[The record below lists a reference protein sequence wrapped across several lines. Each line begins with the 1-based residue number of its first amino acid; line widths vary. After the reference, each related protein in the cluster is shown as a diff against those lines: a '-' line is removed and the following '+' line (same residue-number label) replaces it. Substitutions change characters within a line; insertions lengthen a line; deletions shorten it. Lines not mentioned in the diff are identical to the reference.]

1 MLAKNVKATRA
12 FRPPA
17 LSLTSIASMLAP
29 TEGGFVSRKKAF
41 PMQKKFLTIQSKI
54 ALLAGLCLLLVVG
67 LLMSLSLYQTH
78 KSSQQVAEAS
88 SEMLAEAA
96 KEHMQALGKVQAM
109 QVQRT
114 FMQTHEFGQGLS
126 RYLLYLR
133 QLQHQ
138 GTLTRPQ
145 LRQAL
150 STQLHQA
157 LIDKPD
163 LLGLYVIFEPDALDG
178 ADSGFVD
185 KADLGSN
192 ETGRFSQYWV
202 QGKPGE
208 LQAVIGDEGLLA
220 NTEPGP
226 SGAPYNAFYTC
237 ARDTRQ
243 ACVLEP
249 YFDEASGSRKLVTSV
264 AFPLLENGKVIA
276 VVGLDI
282 NLAALQKNSEASALQ
297 LFDGHGQI
305 SIVSPRGV
313 ISANSQDVSLL
324 GQPMDNAEVMDALR
338 QGQPKVFVDPQQIKV
353 LEPLAPI
360 AGAAPW
366 GVLVGVPQ
374 EVLLAPVITL
384 QKDLDARGVQSTALE
399 LLLGGGSALLG
410 LLLIWYTAQRIT
422 RPLQVL
428 TRVMEDISLG
438 EGDLTRRLQVQSRDE
453 IGQLATAFNR
463 FVERIHQSMR
473 EVSSAA
479 LGVNQGARRVLDA
492 SNSSLSN
499 FDDQSTRTN
508 SVAAA
513 INQLGAAAQEIA
525 HNASDA
531 SHQASSARQQ
541 AEDGRQVVQ
550 RTIEVMNELSGKI
563 RTSCA
568 NIEVLNDK
576 TVNIGQILEV
586 IKGISQQT
594 NLLALNA
601 AIEAARAGEAGRGF
615 AVVADEVRS
624 LAGRTQ
630 TSALEIQQMIEELQV
645 GARDSVTTMTES
657 QQHSEESVSIANLAG
672 TRLGSVTQRIGEI
685 DNVNQSVA
693 AATEEQTA
701 VVEALNVDITQI
713 NTLNQQGVENL
724 QSTLRACTELEQ
736 QAARLNQLVGSF
748 RI

>member
-1 MLAKNVKATRA
+1 MHR
-12 FRPPA
+12 
-17 LSLTSIASMLAP
+17 
-29 TEGGFVSRKKAF
+29 
-41 PMQKKFLTIQSKI
+41 KFLTIQSKI
-54 ALLAGLCLLLVVG
+54 TLLAGLCLVLVVG
-67 LLMSLSLYQTH
+67 LLMGLSLYQTH
-78 KSSQQVAEAS
+78 QSSQQVARAS
-88 SEMLAEAA
+88 SDMLADAA

-133 QLQHQ
+133 QLQQQ

-145 LRQAL
+145 LRHEL
-150 STQLHQA
+150 STQLQQA

-178 ADSGFVD
+178 ADAGFAA
-185 KADLGSN
+185 KPDLGSN
-192 ETGRFSQYWV
+192 ETGRFSLYWV
-202 QGKPGE
+202 QSKPGE

-297 LFDGHGQI
+297 LFDGQGQI
-305 SIVSPRGV
+305 NIVSPRGV
-313 ISANSQDVSLL
+313 ISANSQDADRL
-324 GQPMDNAEVMDALR
+324 GHPMDNAQVMDALR

-353 LEPLAPI
+353 LEPLPPI

-374 EVLLAPVITL
+374 AVLLAPVASL
-384 QKDLDARGVQSTALE
+384 QQQLDAQGMQSTALE

-410 LLLIWYTAQRIT
+410 LLLIGYAARRIT

-463 FVERIHQSMR
+463 FVERIHQSIR

-479 LGVNQGARRVLDA
+479 LGVNEGARRVLDA
-492 SNSSLSN
+492 SHSSLSN
-499 FDDQSTRTN
+499 FDDQASRTN

-525 HNASDA
+525 HNACGA
-531 SHQASSARQQ
+531 SQQASCARQQ

-563 RTSCA
+563 SASCS

-630 TSALEIQQMIEELQV
+630 ASALQIQQMIEELQV

-657 QQHSEESVSIANLAG
+657 QQHSEESVTIANLAG
-672 TRLGSVTQRIGEI
+672 TRLSSVTQRIGEI

-701 VVEALNVDITQI
+701 VVEALNVDITRI

-724 QSTLRACTELEQ
+724 QATLRACTELEQ

>member
-1 MLAKNVKATRA
+1 MH
-12 FRPPA
+12 
-17 LSLTSIASMLAP
+17 
-29 TEGGFVSRKKAF
+29 
-41 PMQKKFLTIQSKI
+41 KKFLTIQSKI

-67 LLMSLSLYQTH
+67 LLMGLSLYQTH
-78 KSSQQVAEAS
+78 KSSQQVAQAS
-88 SEMLAEAA
+88 SEMLANAA

-114 FMQTHEFGQGLS
+114 FMQTHEYGQGLS

-133 QLQHQ
+133 QLQQQ
-138 GTLTRPQ
+138 GRLTRPQ
-145 LRQAL
+145 LRQEL

-178 ADSGFVD
+178 ADSGFTD
-185 KADLGSN
+185 QAAMGSN
-192 ETGRFSQYWV
+192 ETGRFSLYWV
-202 QGKPGE
+202 QSKPGE
-208 LQAVIGDEGLLA
+208 LQAVIGDEALLA
-220 NTEPGP
+220 NTSPGP

-249 YFDEASGSRKLVTSV
+249 YFDEASGSRKLVTSI
-264 AFPLLENGKVIA
+264 AFPLIDNGKVIA

-282 NLAALQKNSEASALQ
+282 NLAALQQNSEASARQ

-305 SIVSPRGV
+305 SIVSPLGV
-313 ISANSQDVSLL
+313 ISANSQDVSRL
-324 GQPMDNAEVMDALR
+324 GQPLDNAQVMDSLH
-338 QGQPKVFVDPQQIKV
+338 QGQPKVFVDQQQIKV

-360 AGAAPW
+360 TGAAPW

-374 EVLLAPVITL
+374 DVLLAPVTTL
-384 QKDLDARGVQSTALE
+384 QHELDAQGVQSTALE

-410 LLLIWYTAQRIT
+410 LVLIWYAAFRIT
-422 RPLQVL
+422 RPLQTL

-438 EGDLTRRLQVQSRDE
+438 EGDLTRRLAVQSRDE

-463 FVERIHQSMR
+463 FVERIHHSIR

-479 LGVNQGARRVLDA
+479 LSVNEVAKRVLLA
-492 SNSSLSN
+492 SNSSMSN
-499 FDDQSTRTN
+499 FDEQSTRTN

-531 SHQASSARQQ
+531 SQQASAARQQ
-541 AEDGRQVVQ
+541 AEDGRQVVE
-550 RTIEVMNELSGKI
+550 RTIQVMNELSGKI
-563 RTSCA
+563 SLSCA

-630 TSALEIQQMIEELQV
+630 TSAAEIQQMIEALQV

-657 QQHSEESVSIANLAG
+657 QQHSEESVTIANLAG
-672 TRLGSVTQRIGEI
+672 KRLSSVTQRIGEI

-701 VVEALNVDITQI
+701 VVEALNVDITEI

-724 QSTLRACTELEQ
+724 HSTLQACTELER
-736 QAARLNQLVGSF
+736 QADRLNQLVGSF

>member
-1 MLAKNVKATRA
+1 MHKR
-12 FRPPA
+12 
-17 LSLTSIASMLAP
+17 
-29 TEGGFVSRKKAF
+29 
-41 PMQKKFLTIQSKI
+41 FLTIQSKI

-67 LLMSLSLYQTH
+67 LLMGLSLYQTH

-88 SEMLAEAA
+88 GEMLADAD

-138 GTLTRPQ
+138 GQLNAIQ
-145 LRQAL
+145 LRQEL

-163 LLGLYVIFEPDALDG
+163 LLGLYVIFEADALDG
-178 ADSGFVD
+178 ADAGF
-185 KADLGSN
+185 ANQAALGSN
-192 ETGRFSQYWV
+192 ETGRFSLYWV
-202 QGKPGE
+202 QSKPGE

-282 NLAALQKNSEASALQ
+282 NLAALQNNSEASAQ
-297 LFDGHGQI
+297 ALFDGHGQI

-313 ISANSQDVSLL
+313 ISANSQDVSRL
-324 GQPMDNAEVMDALR
+324 GHPMDNAEVMDALR
-338 QGQPKVFVDPQQIKV
+338 QGQPNVFVDAQQIKV
-353 LEPLAPI
+353 LEPLPPI

-374 EVLLAPVITL
+374 DVLLAPVATL
-384 QKDLDARGVQSTALE
+384 QKQLAAQGVQSTALE

-422 RPLQVL
+422 RPLQLL

-453 IGQLATAFNR
+453 IGQLAAAFNR

-473 EVSSAA
+473 EVSAAA
-479 LGVNQGARRVLDA
+479 LGVNQGAQRVLEA
-492 SNSSLSN
+492 SHSSLSN
-499 FDDQSTRTN
+499 FDDQSSRTS

-531 SHQASSARQQ
+531 SHQSCAARQQ

-563 RTSCA
+563 KASCA

-630 TSALEIQQMIEELQV
+630 ASALEIQQMIEELQV

-657 QQHSEESVSIANLAG
+657 QQHSEESVTIANLAG

-701 VVEALNVDITQI
+701 VVEALNVDITRI

-724 QSTLRACTELEQ
+724 QATLRACTELEQ
-736 QAARLNQLVGSF
+736 QAGRLNQLVGSF

>member
-1 MLAKNVKATRA
+1 
-12 FRPPA
+12 
-17 LSLTSIASMLAP
+17 
-29 TEGGFVSRKKAF
+29 
-41 PMQKKFLTIQSKI
+41 MQKKYLTIQSKI

-78 KSSQQVAEAS
+78 KSSQQVAHAS
-88 SEMLAEAA
+88 SAMLAEAA

-114 FMQTHEFGQGLS
+114 FMQTHEYGQGLS

-133 QLQHQ
+133 QLQQQ
-138 GTLTRPQ
+138 GHLTGQQ
-145 LRQAL
+145 LRQEL

-163 LLGLYVIFEPDALDG
+163 LLGLYVVFEPDALDG
-178 ADSGFVD
+178 ADSGFAD

-192 ETGRFSQYWV
+192 EKGRFSLYWV
-202 QGKPGE
+202 QSKPGE

-264 AFPLLENGKVIA
+264 AFPLLEHGKVIA

-282 NLAALQKNSEASALQ
+282 NLAALQNNSEASARQ
-297 LFDGHGQI
+297 LFEGHGQI

-313 ISANSQDVSLL
+313 ISANSQDLSRL
-324 GQPMDNAEVMDALR
+324 GQPMDSAEVMDALR

-374 EVLLAPVITL
+374 EVLLAPVTTL
-384 QKDLDARGVQSTALE
+384 QKALDAQGVQSTGLE

-410 LLLIWYTAQRIT
+410 LLLIGYTAQRIT
-422 RPLQVL
+422 RPLKVL

-463 FVERIHQSMR
+463 FVERIHLSMR

-499 FDDQSTRTN
+499 FDDQSNRTH

-531 SHQASSARQQ
+531 SQQASAARQQ

-563 RTSCA
+563 RASCA

-630 TSALEIQQMIEELQV
+630 ASALEIQQMIEALQI

-657 QQHSEESVSIANLAG
+657 QQHSEQSVTIANLAG
-672 TRLGSVTQRIGEI
+672 SRLGSVTQRIGEI

-701 VVEALNVDITQI
+701 VVEALNVDITRI
-713 NTLNQQGVENL
+713 NALNQQGVENL

>member
-1 MLAKNVKATRA
+1 
-12 FRPPA
+12 
-17 LSLTSIASMLAP
+17 
-29 TEGGFVSRKKAF
+29 
-41 PMQKKFLTIQSKI
+41 MQKRFLTIQSKI

-67 LLMSLSLYQTH
+67 LLMGLSLYQTRL
-78 KSSQQVAEAS
+78 SSQQVDQAS
-88 SEMLAEAA
+88 SEMLADAA

-145 LRQAL
+145 LRQEL
-150 STQLHQA
+150 SSQLQQA
-157 LIDKPD
+157 LKDKPD

-178 ADSGFVD
+178 QDAGFAD
-185 KADLGSN
+185 KAELGSN
-192 ETGRFSQYWV
+192 EKGRFSLYWV
-202 QGKPGE
+202 QSKPGE

-282 NLAALQKNSEASALQ
+282 NLAALQNNSEASARQ

-313 ISANSQDVSLL
+313 ISANSQDVSRL
-324 GQPMDNAEVMDALR
+324 GSPMDNADVMDALR

-374 EVLLAPVITL
+374 EVLLAPVTTL
-384 QKDLDARGVQSTALE
+384 QKELDAQGAQSTALA

-463 FVERIHQSMR
+463 FVERIHQSIR

-479 LGVNQGARRVLDA
+479 LGVNEGARRVLEA

-499 FDDQSTRTN
+499 FDDQSSRTN

-531 SHQASSARQQ
+531 SHQASNARQQ

-563 RTSCA
+563 SESCA

-657 QQHSEESVSIANLAG
+657 QQHSEESVNIANLAG
-672 TRLGSVTQRIGEI
+672 TRLGSVTLRIGEI

>member
-1 MLAKNVKATRA
+1 MH
-12 FRPPA
+12 
-17 LSLTSIASMLAP
+17 
-29 TEGGFVSRKKAF
+29 
-41 PMQKKFLTIQSKI
+41 KKFLTIQSKI

-67 LLMSLSLYQTH
+67 LLMGLSLYQTH
-78 KSSQQVAEAS
+78 RSSQQVAEAS
-88 SEMLAEAA
+88 SEMLANAA

-114 FMQTHEFGQGLS
+114 FMQTHEYGQGLS

-138 GTLTRPQ
+138 GNLTRPQ
-145 LRQAL
+145 LRQEL

-178 ADSGFVD
+178 ADAGFVD
-185 KADLGSN
+185 QAAMGSN
-192 ETGRFSQYWV
+192 ETGRFSLYWV
-202 QGKPGE
+202 QSKPGE
-208 LQAVIGDEGLLA
+208 LQAVIGDEALLA
-220 NTEPGP
+220 NTSPGP

-237 ARDTRQ
+237 ARDTRK

-249 YFDEASGSRKLVTSV
+249 YFDEASGSRKLVTSI
-264 AFPLLENGKVIA
+264 AFPLLDHDKVIA

-282 NLAALQKNSEASALQ
+282 NLAALQQNSEASALQ
-297 LFDGHGQI
+297 LFDGNGQI

-313 ISANSQDVSLL
+313 ISANSQDVSRL
-324 GQPMDNAEVMDALR
+324 GQPLDNVEVMDTLR
-338 QGQPKVFVDPQQIKV
+338 QGQPKVFVDQQQIKV

-374 EVLLAPVITL
+374 NVLLAPVTTL
-384 QKDLDARGVQSTALE
+384 QQELDAQAVRSTALE

-410 LLLIWYTAQRIT
+410 LVLIWYAAYRIT
-422 RPLQVL
+422 RPLQLL

-438 EGDLTRRLQVQSRDE
+438 EGDLTRRLDVQSRDE

-463 FVERIHQSMR
+463 FVERIHHSIR

-479 LGVNQGARRVLDA
+479 LGVNEGAKRVLLA
-492 SNSSLSN
+492 SNASLSN
-499 FDDQSTRTN
+499 FDEQSTRTN

-513 INQLGAAAQEIA
+513 INELGAAAQEIA
-525 HNASDA
+525 NNASDA
-531 SHQASSARQQ
+531 SQQASAARQQ
-541 AEDGRQVVQ
+541 AEDGRQVVE

-563 RTSCA
+563 SASCV
-568 NIEVLNDK
+568 NIEALNSK

-630 TSALEIQQMIEELQV
+630 TSAAEIQQMIEALQI
-645 GARDSVTTMTES
+645 GARESVTTMTES

-693 AATEEQTA
+693 AATEEQTS
-701 VVEALNVDITQI
+701 VVEALNVDITEI

-724 QSTLRACTELEQ
+724 QSTLQACTELERE
-736 QAARLNQLVGSF
+736 AGRLNQLVGSF

>member
-1 MLAKNVKATRA
+1 M
-12 FRPPA
+12 
-17 LSLTSIASMLAP
+17 
-29 TEGGFVSRKKAF
+29 RKT
-41 PMQKKFLTIQSKI
+41 LTIKSKI

-67 LLMSLSLYQTH
+67 LLMGLSLYQTRQ
-78 KSSQQVAEAS
+78 SSQQVAQAS
-88 SEMLAEAA
+88 SEMLAAAA
-96 KEHMQALGKVQAM
+96 KEHMQALGRVQAM

-145 LRQAL
+145 LRQEL
-150 STQLHQA
+150 TTQLQQA
-157 LIDKPD
+157 LNDKPD

-178 ADSGFVD
+178 DDAGFTD
-185 KADLGSN
+185 KAQLGSN
-192 ETGRFSQYWV
+192 EKGRFSLYWV
-202 QGKPGE
+202 QSKPGE

-226 SGAPYNAFYTC
+226 SGAPYNSFYTC

-243 ACVLEP
+243 PCVLEP

-282 NLAALQKNSEASALQ
+282 NLAALQKNSETSALQ

-313 ISANSQDVSLL
+313 ISANSQDVNRL

-338 QGQPKVFVDPQQIKV
+338 QGQPKVFVDSQQIKV

-374 EVLLAPVITL
+374 DVLLAPVTTL
-384 QKDLDARGVQSTALE
+384 QKELDAQGAQSTALA

-410 LLLIWYTAQRIT
+410 LLLIWFTAQRIT

-463 FVERIHQSMR
+463 FVERIHQSIR

-479 LGVNQGARRVLDA
+479 LGVNEGARRVLEA

-499 FDDQSTRTN
+499 FDDQSSRTN

-531 SHQASSARQQ
+531 SHQASNARQQ

-563 RTSCA
+563 SASCA

-630 TSALEIQQMIEELQV
+630 TSALEIQQMIEELQI

-657 QQHSEESVSIANLAG
+657 QQHSEESVNIANLAG

>member
-1 MLAKNVKATRA
+1 MH
-12 FRPPA
+12 
-17 LSLTSIASMLAP
+17 
-29 TEGGFVSRKKAF
+29 
-41 PMQKKFLTIQSKI
+41 KKFLTIQSKI

-67 LLMSLSLYQTH
+67 LLMGLSLYQTH
-78 KSSQQVAEAS
+78 RSSQQVAEAS
-88 SEMLAEAA
+88 SEMLANAA

-109 QVQRT
+109 HVQRT
-114 FMQTHEFGQGLS
+114 FMQTHEYGQGLS

-138 GTLTRPQ
+138 GNLTRPQ
-145 LRQAL
+145 LRQEL

-178 ADSGFVD
+178 ADAGFVD
-185 KADLGSN
+185 QAAMGSN
-192 ETGRFSQYWV
+192 ETGRFSLYWV
-202 QGKPGE
+202 QSKPGE
-208 LQAVIGDEGLLA
+208 LQAVIGDEALLA
-220 NTEPGP
+220 NTSPGP

-237 ARDTRQ
+237 ARDTRK

-249 YFDEASGSRKLVTSV
+249 YFDEASGSRKLVTSI
-264 AFPLLENGKVIA
+264 AFPLLDHDKVIA

-282 NLAALQKNSEASALQ
+282 NLAALQQNSEASALQ
-297 LFDGHGQI
+297 LFDGNGQI

-313 ISANSQDVSLL
+313 ISANSQDVSRL
-324 GQPMDNAEVMDALR
+324 GQPLDNVEVMDTLR
-338 QGQPKVFVDPQQIKV
+338 QGQPKVFVDQQQIKV

-360 AGAAPW
+360 TGAAPW

-374 EVLLAPVITL
+374 NVLLAPVTTL
-384 QKDLDARGVQSTALE
+384 QQELDAQAVRSTALE

-410 LLLIWYTAQRIT
+410 LVLIWYAAYRIT
-422 RPLQVL
+422 RPLQLL

-438 EGDLTRRLQVQSRDE
+438 EGDLTRRLAVQSRDE

-463 FVERIHQSMR
+463 FVERIHHSIR

-479 LGVNQGARRVLDA
+479 LGVNEGAKRVLLA
-492 SNSSLSN
+492 SNASLSN
-499 FDDQSTRTN
+499 FDEQSTRTN

-513 INQLGAAAQEIA
+513 INELGAAAQEIA
-525 HNASDA
+525 NNASDA
-531 SHQASSARQQ
+531 SQQASAARQQ
-541 AEDGRQVVQ
+541 AEDGRQVVE

-563 RTSCA
+563 SASCV
-568 NIEVLNDK
+568 NIEALNSK

-630 TSALEIQQMIEELQV
+630 TSAAEIQQMIEALQV
-645 GARDSVTTMTES
+645 GARESVTTMTES

-693 AATEEQTA
+693 AATEEQTS
-701 VVEALNVDITQI
+701 VVEALNVDITEI

-724 QSTLRACTELEQ
+724 QSTLQACTELERE
-736 QAARLNQLVGSF
+736 AGRLNQLVGSF

>member
-1 MLAKNVKATRA
+1 
-12 FRPPA
+12 
-17 LSLTSIASMLAP
+17 
-29 TEGGFVSRKKAF
+29 
-41 PMQKKFLTIQSKI
+41 MQKRFLTIQSKI

-67 LLMSLSLYQTH
+67 LLMGLSLYQTY
-78 KSSQQVAEAS
+78 KSSQQVATAS
-88 SEMLAEAA
+88 GDMLADAA

-138 GTLTRPQ
+138 GHLSRQQ
-145 LRQAL
+145 LRQEL

-178 ADSGFVD
+178 ADAGFAD

-192 ETGRFSQYWV
+192 ETGRFSLYWV
-202 QGKPGE
+202 QSKPGE

-282 NLAALQKNSEASALQ
+282 NLAALQKNSEASALE

-313 ISANSQDVSLL
+313 ISADSQDINRL
-324 GQPMDNAEVMDALR
+324 GQPMDNIEVMDALR
-338 QGQPKVFVDPQQIKV
+338 QGKPKVFVDPQQIKV
-353 LEPLAPI
+353 LEPLPPI

-374 EVLLAPVITL
+374 DVLLAPVTTL
-384 QKDLDARGVQSTALE
+384 QKELDAQGVQSTALE

-463 FVERIHQSMR
+463 FVERIHHSIR

-479 LGVNQGARRVLDA
+479 LGVNEGARRVLDA

-499 FDDQSTRTN
+499 FDDQSSRTN

-531 SHQASSARQQ
+531 SHQASAARQQ

-563 RTSCA
+563 SASCA

-630 TSALEIQQMIEELQV
+630 ASALEIQQMIEELQV
-645 GARDSVTTMTES
+645 GARDSVITMTES
-657 QQHSEESVSIANLAG
+657 QQHSEESVTIANLAG

-724 QSTLRACTELEQ
+724 QATLRACTELEQ
-736 QAARLNQLVGSF
+736 QAGRLNQLVGSF

>member
-1 MLAKNVKATRA
+1 MH
-12 FRPPA
+12 
-17 LSLTSIASMLAP
+17 
-29 TEGGFVSRKKAF
+29 SR
-41 PMQKKFLTIQSKI
+41 FLTIQSKI

-67 LLMSLSLYQTH
+67 LLMGLSLYQTH
-78 KSSQQVAEAS
+78 QSSQQVAHAS
-88 SEMLAEAA
+88 SEMLANAA
-96 KEHMQALGKVQAM
+96 REHMQALGNVQAM

-114 FMQTHEFGQGLS
+114 FMQTHEYGQGLS
-126 RYLLYLR
+126 RYVLYLR
-133 QLQHQ
+133 QLQQQ
-138 GTLTRPQ
+138 GKLTRPQ
-145 LRQAL
+145 LRQEL
-150 STQLHQA
+150 SAQLHQA

-178 ADSGFVD
+178 ADAGFVD
-185 KADLGSN
+185 QAAVGSN
-192 ETGRFSQYWV
+192 ETGRFSLYWV
-202 QGKPGE
+202 QSKPGE
-208 LQAVIGDEGLLA
+208 LQAVIGDEALLA
-220 NTEPGP
+220 NTSPGP

-249 YFDEASGSRKLVTSV
+249 YFDEASGSRKLVTSI
-264 AFPLLENGKVIA
+264 AFPLMDNGKVIA

-282 NLAALQKNSEASALQ
+282 NLAALQHNSEASAHQ

-313 ISANSQDVSLL
+313 ISADSQDVSRI
-324 GQPMDNAEVMDALR
+324 GQPLDNAEVLNTL
-338 QGQPKVFVDPQQIKV
+338 QQSQPKVFVDQQQIKV

-374 EVLLAPVITL
+374 DVLLAPVTTL
-384 QKDLDARGVQSTALE
+384 QKELDAQRVQSTALE

-410 LLLIWYTAQRIT
+410 LVLIWYAAFRIT
-422 RPLQVL
+422 RPLQLL

-438 EGDLTRRLQVQSRDE
+438 EGDLTRRLAVQSRDE

-463 FVERIHQSMR
+463 FVERIHHSIR

-479 LGVNQGARRVLDA
+479 LGVNEGAKRVLLA

-499 FDDQSTRTN
+499 FDEQSTRTN

-531 SHQASSARQQ
+531 SQQASAARQQ
-541 AEDGRQVVQ
+541 AEDGRQVVE
-550 RTIEVMNELSGKI
+550 RTIQVMNELSGKI
-563 RTSCA
+563 STSCV
-568 NIEVLNDK
+568 NIEVLNTK

-630 TSALEIQQMIEELQV
+630 TSAAEIQQMIEELQI
-645 GARDSVTTMTES
+645 GARESVVTMTES

-672 TRLGSVTQRIGEI
+672 KRLSSVTQRIGEI

-693 AATEEQTA
+693 AATEEQTS
-701 VVEALNVDITQI
+701 VVEALNVDITEI

-724 QSTLRACTELEQ
+724 QSTLQACTELER
-736 QAARLNQLVGSF
+736 QADRLNQLVGSF

>member
-1 MLAKNVKATRA
+1 MHK
-12 FRPPA
+12 
-17 LSLTSIASMLAP
+17 
-29 TEGGFVSRKKAF
+29 
-41 PMQKKFLTIQSKI
+41 QFLTIQSKI

-67 LLMSLSLYQTH
+67 LLMGLSLYQTH
-78 KSSQQVAEAS
+78 QSSQQVAHAS
-88 SEMLAEAA
+88 SKMLADAA

-133 QLQHQ
+133 QLQHK
-138 GTLTRPQ
+138 GSLTRQQ
-145 LRQAL
+145 LRQEL

-157 LIDKPD
+157 LVDKPD
-163 LLGLYVIFEPDALDG
+163 LLGLYVIFEPNALDG
-178 ADSGFVD
+178 DDASFVD
-185 KADLGSN
+185 QAAMGSN
-192 ETGRFSQYWV
+192 ETGRFSLYWV
-202 QGKPGE
+202 QSKPGE
-208 LQAVIGDEGLLA
+208 LQAVIGDEALLA
-220 NTEPGP
+220 NTSPGP

-249 YFDEASGSRKLVTSV
+249 YFDEASGSRKLVTSI
-264 AFPLLENGKVIA
+264 AFPLMGNDKVIA

-282 NLAALQKNSEASALQ
+282 NLAALQQNSEASAHQ

-305 SIVSPRGV
+305 SIISPHGV
-313 ISANSQDVSLL
+313 ISANSQDASRL
-324 GQPMDNAEVMDALR
+324 GQPLDSAEVLDTLH
-338 QGQPKVFVDPQQIKV
+338 QGQPKVFVDQQQIKV

-360 AGAAPW
+360 TGAASW
-366 GVLVGVPQ
+366 GVLVDVPQ
-374 EVLLAPVITL
+374 QVLLAPVSTL
-384 QKDLDARGVQSTALE
+384 QKELDAQGVQSTALE

-410 LLLIWYTAQRIT
+410 LLLIWYTAFRIT

-428 TRVMEDISLG
+428 SRVMEDISLG
-438 EGDLTRRLQVQSRDE
+438 EGDLTRRLEVQSRDE

-463 FVERIHQSMR
+463 FVERIHQSIR

-479 LGVNQGARRVLDA
+479 IGVNEVAKRVLLT
-492 SNSSLSN
+492 SNSSMSN
-499 FDDQSTRTN
+499 FDEQSTRTN

-513 INQLGAAAQEIA
+513 INELGAAAQEIA
-525 HNASDA
+525 SNASNA
-531 SHQASSARQQ
+531 SQQASAARQQ
-541 AEDGRQVVQ
+541 AEDGRQVVE
-550 RTIEVMNELSGKI
+550 RTIQVMNELSGKI
-563 RTSCA
+563 SASCV

-657 QQHSEESVSIANLAG
+657 QQHSEESVGIANLAG
-672 TRLGSVTQRIGEI
+672 KRLGSVTQRISEI

-701 VVEALNVDITQI
+701 VIEALNVDITEI

-724 QSTLRACTELEQ
+724 HSTLQACTELER
-736 QAARLNQLVGSF
+736 QADRLNQLVGSF

>member
-1 MLAKNVKATRA
+1 MH
-12 FRPPA
+12 
-17 LSLTSIASMLAP
+17 
-29 TEGGFVSRKKAF
+29 
-41 PMQKKFLTIQSKI
+41 KKFLTIQSKI

-67 LLMSLSLYQTH
+67 LLMGLSLYQTH
-78 KSSQQVAEAS
+78 RSSQQVAEAS
-88 SEMLAEAA
+88 SEMLANAA

-114 FMQTHEFGQGLS
+114 FMQTHEYGQGLS

-138 GTLTRPQ
+138 GNLTRPQ
-145 LRQAL
+145 LRQEL

-178 ADSGFVD
+178 ADAGFVD
-185 KADLGSN
+185 QAAMGSN
-192 ETGRFSQYWV
+192 ETGRFSLYWV
-202 QGKPGE
+202 QSKPGE
-208 LQAVIGDEGLLA
+208 LQAVIGDEALLA
-220 NTEPGP
+220 NTSPGP

-237 ARDTRQ
+237 ARDTRK

-249 YFDEASGSRKLVTSV
+249 YFDEASGSRKLVTSI
-264 AFPLLENGKVIA
+264 AFPLLDHDKVIA

-282 NLAALQKNSEASALQ
+282 NLAALQQNSEASALQ
-297 LFDGHGQI
+297 LFDGNGQI

-313 ISANSQDVSLL
+313 ISANSQDVSRL
-324 GQPMDNAEVMDALR
+324 GQPLDNVEVMDTLR
-338 QGQPKVFVDPQQIKV
+338 QGQPKVFVDQQQIKV

-374 EVLLAPVITL
+374 NVLLAPVTTL
-384 QKDLDARGVQSTALE
+384 QQELDAQAVRSTALE

-410 LLLIWYTAQRIT
+410 LVLIWYAAYRIT
-422 RPLQVL
+422 RPLQLL

-438 EGDLTRRLQVQSRDE
+438 EGDLTRRLAVQSRDE

-463 FVERIHQSMR
+463 FVERIHHSIR

-479 LGVNQGARRVLDA
+479 LGVNEGAKRVLLA
-492 SNSSLSN
+492 SNASLSN
-499 FDDQSTRTN
+499 FDEQSTRTN

-513 INQLGAAAQEIA
+513 INELGAAAQEIA
-525 HNASDA
+525 NNASDA
-531 SHQASSARQQ
+531 SQQASAARQQ
-541 AEDGRQVVQ
+541 AEDGRQVVE
-550 RTIEVMNELSGKI
+550 RTIAVMNELSGKI
-563 RTSCA
+563 SASCV
-568 NIEVLNDK
+568 NIEALNSK

-630 TSALEIQQMIEELQV
+630 TSAAEIQQMIEALQV
-645 GARDSVTTMTES
+645 GARESVTTMTES

-693 AATEEQTA
+693 AATEEQTS
-701 VVEALNVDITQI
+701 VVEALNVDITEI

-724 QSTLRACTELEQ
+724 QSTLQACTELERE
-736 QAARLNQLVGSF
+736 AGRLNQLVGSF

>member
-1 MLAKNVKATRA
+1 MH
-12 FRPPA
+12 
-17 LSLTSIASMLAP
+17 
-29 TEGGFVSRKKAF
+29 
-41 PMQKKFLTIQSKI
+41 KKFLTIQSKI

-67 LLMSLSLYQTH
+67 LLMGLSLYQTH
-78 KSSQQVAEAS
+78 RSSQQVAEAS
-88 SEMLAEAA
+88 SEMLANAA

-114 FMQTHEFGQGLS
+114 FMQTHEYGQGLS

-138 GTLTRPQ
+138 GNLTRPQ
-145 LRQAL
+145 LRQEL

-178 ADSGFVD
+178 ADAGFVD
-185 KADLGSN
+185 QAAMGSN
-192 ETGRFSQYWV
+192 ETGRFSLYWV
-202 QGKPGE
+202 QSKPGE
-208 LQAVIGDEGLLA
+208 LQAVIGDEALLA
-220 NTEPGP
+220 NTSPGP

-237 ARDTRQ
+237 ARDTRK

-249 YFDEASGSRKLVTSV
+249 YFDEASGSRKLVTSI
-264 AFPLLENGKVIA
+264 AFPLLDHDKVIA

-282 NLAALQKNSEASALQ
+282 NLAALQQNSEASALQ
-297 LFDGHGQI
+297 LFDGNGQI

-313 ISANSQDVSLL
+313 ISANSQDVSRL
-324 GQPMDNAEVMDALR
+324 GQPLDNVEVMDTLR
-338 QGQPKVFVDPQQIKV
+338 QGQPKVFVDQQQIKV

-360 AGAAPW
+360 VGAAPW

-374 EVLLAPVITL
+374 NVLLAPVTTL
-384 QKDLDARGVQSTALE
+384 QQELDAQAVRSTALE

-410 LLLIWYTAQRIT
+410 LVLIWYAAYRIT
-422 RPLQVL
+422 RPLQLL

-438 EGDLTRRLQVQSRDE
+438 EGDLTRRLAVQSRDE

-463 FVERIHQSMR
+463 FVERIHHSIR

-479 LGVNQGARRVLDA
+479 LGVNEGAKRVLLA
-492 SNSSLSN
+492 SNASLSN
-499 FDDQSTRTN
+499 FDEQSTRTN

-513 INQLGAAAQEIA
+513 INELGAAAQEIA
-525 HNASDA
+525 NNASDA
-531 SHQASSARQQ
+531 SQQASAARQQ
-541 AEDGRQVVQ
+541 AEDGRQVVE

-563 RTSCA
+563 SASCV
-568 NIEVLNDK
+568 NIEALNSK

-630 TSALEIQQMIEELQV
+630 TSAAEIQQMIEALQV
-645 GARDSVTTMTES
+645 GARESVTTMTES

-693 AATEEQTA
+693 AATEEQTS
-701 VVEALNVDITQI
+701 VVEALNVDITEI

-724 QSTLRACTELEQ
+724 QSTLQACTELERE
-736 QAARLNQLVGSF
+736 AGRLNQLVGSF

>member
-1 MLAKNVKATRA
+1 MR
-12 FRPPA
+12 
-17 LSLTSIASMLAP
+17 
-29 TEGGFVSRKKAF
+29 SR
-41 PMQKKFLTIQSKI
+41 FLTIQSKI

-67 LLMSLSLYQTH
+67 LLMGLSLYQTH
-78 KSSQQVAEAS
+78 QSSQQVAQAS
-88 SEMLAEAA
+88 SDMLANAA
-96 KEHMQALGKVQAM
+96 REHMQALGTVQAM

-114 FMQTHEFGQGLS
+114 FMQTHEYGQGLS

-133 QLQHQ
+133 QLQQQ
-138 GTLTRPQ
+138 GHLTRSQ
-145 LRQAL
+145 LRQEL

-178 ADSGFVD
+178 ADAGFTD
-185 KADLGSN
+185 QAAMGSN
-192 ETGRFSQYWV
+192 ETGRFSLYWV
-202 QGKPGE
+202 QSKPGE
-208 LQAVIGDEGLLA
+208 LQAVIGDESLLA
-220 NTEPGP
+220 NTSPGP

-237 ARDTRQ
+237 ARDTRH

-264 AFPLLENGKVIA
+264 AFPLMDNGKVIA

-282 NLAALQKNSEASALQ
+282 NLAALQQNSEASAHQ

-313 ISANSQDVSLL
+313 ISANSQDVSRL
-324 GQPMDNAEVMDALR
+324 GQPLDNAEVIDALR
-338 QGQPKVFVDPQQIKV
+338 QGQPKVFVDQQQIKV

-374 EVLLAPVITL
+374 DVLLAPVTTL
-384 QKDLDARGVQSTALE
+384 QKELDAQGVQSTALE
-399 LLLGGGSALLG
+399 MLVGGGSALLG
-410 LLLIWYTAQRIT
+410 LLLIWYTAFRIT

-428 TRVMEDISLG
+428 TRVMEDISRG
-438 EGDLTRRLQVQSRDE
+438 EGDLTRRLEVQSRDE

-463 FVERIHQSMR
+463 FVERIHQSIR
-473 EVSSAA
+473 EVSLAA
-479 LGVNQGARRVLDA
+479 IGVNEVAKRVLLA
-492 SNSSLSN
+492 SNSSMSN
-499 FDDQSTRTN
+499 FDEQSTRTN

-531 SHQASSARQQ
+531 SQQASAAREQ
-541 AEDGRQVVQ
+541 AEDGRQVVE
-550 RTIEVMNELSGKI
+550 RTIELMNELSGKI
-563 RTSCA
+563 SASCV
-568 NIEVLNDK
+568 NIEVLNGK

-630 TSALEIQQMIEELQV
+630 TSAAEIQQMIEELQI

-672 TRLGSVTQRIGEI
+672 KRLSSVTQRIGEI

-693 AATEEQTA
+693 AATEEQTS
-701 VVEALNVDITQI
+701 VVEALNVDITEI

-724 QSTLRACTELEQ
+724 QSTLRACTELER
-736 QAARLNQLVGSF
+736 QADRLNQLVGSF

>member
-1 MLAKNVKATRA
+1 MH
-12 FRPPA
+12 
-17 LSLTSIASMLAP
+17 I
-29 TEGGFVSRKKAF
+29 
-41 PMQKKFLTIQSKI
+41 KFMTIQSKI

-67 LLMSLSLYQTH
+67 LLMGLSLYQTH
-78 KSSQQVAEAS
+78 QSSQQVAQAS
-88 SEMLAEAA
+88 SAMLVDAA
-96 KEHMQALGKVQAM
+96 KQHMQALGNVQAM

-114 FMQTHEFGQGLS
+114 FMQTHEYGQGLS

-138 GTLTRPQ
+138 GSLTRPQ

-178 ADSGFVD
+178 ADAGF
-185 KADLGSN
+185 ADQAALGSN
-192 ETGRFSQYWV
+192 ETGRFALYWV
-202 QGKPGE
+202 QSQPGE
-208 LQAVIGDEGLLA
+208 LQAVIGDEALLA
-220 NTEPGP
+220 NTSPGP

-249 YFDEASGSRKLVTSV
+249 YFDEASGSRKLVTSI
-264 AFPLLENGKVIA
+264 AFPLMDNGNVIA

-282 NLAALQKNSEASALQ
+282 NLAALQHNSEASAHQ

-313 ISANSQDVSLL
+313 ISANSQDVNRL
-324 GQPMDNAEVMDALR
+324 GQTLDNAEVMDTLR
-338 QGQPKVFVDPQQIKV
+338 QGQPKVFVDRQQINV

-374 EVLLAPVITL
+374 DVLLAPVTTL
-384 QKDLDARGVQSTALE
+384 QKELDAQGVQSTALE
-399 LLLGGGSALLG
+399 LLLGAGSALLG
-410 LLLIWYTAQRIT
+410 LLLIWYTAFRIT
-422 RPLQVL
+422 RPLQIL

-438 EGDLTRRLQVQSRDE
+438 EGDLTRRLEVQSRDE

-463 FVERIHQSMR
+463 FVERIHQSIR

-479 LGVNQGARRVLDA
+479 IGVNEGAKRVLLA
-492 SNSSLSN
+492 SNSSMSN
-499 FDDQSTRTN
+499 FDEQSTRTN

-513 INQLGAAAQEIA
+513 INELGAAAQEIA

-531 SHQASSARQQ
+531 SQQASAARQQ
-541 AEDGRQVVQ
+541 AEDGRQVVE
-550 RTIEVMNELSGKI
+550 RTIQVMNELSGKI
-563 RTSCA
+563 SASCV
-568 NIEVLNDK
+568 NIEVLNSK

-630 TSALEIQQMIEELQV
+630 ASALEIQQMIEELQV

-672 TRLGSVTQRIGEI
+672 KRLSSVTQRIGEI

-693 AATEEQTA
+693 AATEEQTS
-701 VVEALNVDITQI
+701 VVEALNVDITEI
-713 NTLNQQGVENL
+713 NMLNQQGVDNL
-724 QSTLRACTELEQ
+724 QSTLQACTELER
-736 QAARLNQLVGSF
+736 QADRLNQLVGSF

>member
-1 MLAKNVKATRA
+1 
-12 FRPPA
+12 
-17 LSLTSIASMLAP
+17 
-29 TEGGFVSRKKAF
+29 
-41 PMQKKFLTIQSKI
+41 MQKRFLTIQSKI

-67 LLMSLSLYQTH
+67 LLMGLSLYQTH
-78 KSSQQVAEAS
+78 KSSQQVAAAS
-88 SEMLAEAA
+88 GDMLADAA

-138 GTLTRPQ
+138 GHLSRQQ
-145 LRQAL
+145 LRQEL

-178 ADSGFVD
+178 ADAGFAD

-192 ETGRFSQYWV
+192 ETGRFSLYWV
-202 QGKPGE
+202 QSKPGE

-282 NLAALQKNSEASALQ
+282 NLAALQKNSEASALE

-313 ISANSQDVSLL
+313 ISADSQDINRL
-324 GQPMDNAEVMDALR
+324 GQPMDNTEVMDALR

-353 LEPLAPI
+353 LEPLPPI

-374 EVLLAPVITL
+374 DVLLAPVTTL
-384 QKDLDARGVQSTALE
+384 QKELDAQGVQSTALE

-463 FVERIHQSMR
+463 FVERIHHSIR

-479 LGVNQGARRVLDA
+479 LGVNEGARRVLDA

-499 FDDQSTRTN
+499 FDDQSSRTN

-531 SHQASSARQQ
+531 SHQASAARQQ

-563 RTSCA
+563 SASCA

-630 TSALEIQQMIEELQV
+630 ASALEIQQMIEELQV
-645 GARDSVTTMTES
+645 GARDSVITMTES
-657 QQHSEESVSIANLAG
+657 QQHSEESVTIANLAG

-724 QSTLRACTELEQ
+724 QATLRACTELEQ
-736 QAARLNQLVGSF
+736 QAGRLNQLVGSF

>member
-1 MLAKNVKATRA
+1 MHR
-12 FRPPA
+12 
-17 LSLTSIASMLAP
+17 
-29 TEGGFVSRKKAF
+29 
-41 PMQKKFLTIQSKI
+41 KFLTIQSKI
-54 ALLAGLCLLLVVG
+54 TLLAGLCLVLVVG
-67 LLMSLSLYQTH
+67 LLMGLSLYQTH
-78 KSSQQVAEAS
+78 QSSQQVARAS
-88 SEMLAEAA
+88 SDMLADAA

-133 QLQHQ
+133 QLQQQ

-145 LRQAL
+145 LRHEL
-150 STQLHQA
+150 STQLQQA

-178 ADSGFVD
+178 ADAGFAA
-185 KADLGSN
+185 KPDLGSN
-192 ETGRFSQYWV
+192 ETGRFSLYWV
-202 QGKPGE
+202 QSKPGE

-297 LFDGHGQI
+297 LFDGQGQI

-313 ISANSQDVSLL
+313 ISASSQDADRL
-324 GQPMDNAEVMDALR
+324 GHPMDNAQVMDALR

-353 LEPLAPI
+353 LEPLPPI

-374 EVLLAPVITL
+374 AVLLAPVASL
-384 QKDLDARGVQSTALE
+384 QQQLDAQGMQSTALE

-410 LLLIWYTAQRIT
+410 LLLIGYAARRIT

-463 FVERIHQSMR
+463 FVERIHQSIR

-479 LGVNQGARRVLDA
+479 LGVNEGARRVLDA
-492 SNSSLSN
+492 SHSSLSN
-499 FDDQSTRTN
+499 FDDQASRTN

-525 HNASDA
+525 HNACGA
-531 SHQASSARQQ
+531 SQQASCARQQ

-563 RTSCA
+563 SASCS

-630 TSALEIQQMIEELQV
+630 ASALQIQQMIEELQV

-657 QQHSEESVSIANLAG
+657 QQHSEESVTIANLAG
-672 TRLGSVTQRIGEI
+672 TRLSSVTQRIGEI

-701 VVEALNVDITQI
+701 VVEALNVDITRI

-724 QSTLRACTELEQ
+724 QATLRACTELEQ

>member
-1 MLAKNVKATRA
+1 M
-12 FRPPA
+12 
-17 LSLTSIASMLAP
+17 
-29 TEGGFVSRKKAF
+29 
-41 PMQKKFLTIQSKI
+41 
-54 ALLAGLCLLLVVG
+54 
-67 LLMSLSLYQTH
+67 
-78 KSSQQVAEAS
+78 
-88 SEMLAEAA
+88 
-96 KEHMQALGKVQAM
+96 
-109 QVQRT
+109 
-114 FMQTHEFGQGLS
+114 
-126 RYLLYLR
+126 
-133 QLQHQ
+133 
-138 GTLTRPQ
+138 
-145 LRQAL
+145 
-150 STQLHQA
+150 
-157 LIDKPD
+157 
-163 LLGLYVIFEPDALDG
+163 
-178 ADSGFVD
+178 DS
-185 KADLGSN
+185 
-192 ETGRFSQYWV
+192 
-202 QGKPGE
+202 
-208 LQAVIGDEGLLA
+208 
-220 NTEPGP
+220 
-226 SGAPYNAFYTC
+226 
-237 ARDTRQ
+237 
-243 ACVLEP
+243 
-249 YFDEASGSRKLVTSV
+249 
-264 AFPLLENGKVIA
+264 
-276 VVGLDI
+276 
-282 NLAALQKNSEASALQ
+282 
-297 LFDGHGQI
+297 
-305 SIVSPRGV
+305 
-313 ISANSQDVSLL
+313 
-324 GQPMDNAEVMDALR
+324 LR
-338 QGQPKVFVDPQQIKV
+338 QGQPTVFVDARQITV
-353 LEPLAPI
+353 LEPLSPI

-374 EVLLAPVITL
+374 NVLLAPVTTL
-384 QKDLDARGVQSTALE
+384 QKELDVQGVQSTALE

-410 LLLIWYTAQRIT
+410 LMLIWYTAQRIT

-463 FVERIHQSMR
+463 FVERIHHSIR

-479 LGVNQGARRVLDA
+479 LGVNEGARRVLDA

-531 SHQASSARQQ
+531 SQQASSARQQ

-563 RTSCA
+563 SASCA

-630 TSALEIQQMIEELQV
+630 ASALEIQQMIEELQV
-645 GARDSVTTMTES
+645 GARESVTTMTES
-657 QQHSEESVSIANLAG
+657 QRHSEESVTIANLAG
-672 TRLGSVTQRIGEI
+672 SRLGSVTQRIGEI

-701 VVEALNVDITQI
+701 VVEALNVDIIQI

-724 QSTLRACTELEQ
+724 QATLRACTELEQ
-736 QAARLNQLVGSF
+736 QAGRLNQLVGSF

>member
-1 MLAKNVKATRA
+1 MHN
-12 FRPPA
+12 
-17 LSLTSIASMLAP
+17 
-29 TEGGFVSRKKAF
+29 
-41 PMQKKFLTIQSKI
+41 KFLTIQSKI
-54 ALLAGLCLLLVVG
+54 ALLAGLCLLLVVA
-67 LLMSLSLYQTH
+67 LLMGLALYQSH
-78 KSSQQVAEAS
+78 ESRQQVAHAS
-88 SEMLAEAA
+88 SDMLADAA
-96 KEHMQALGKVQAM
+96 REHMQALGKVQAM

-114 FMQTHEFGQGLS
+114 FNQTQEYGQGLS

-138 GTLTRPQ
+138 GTLSRQQLRQELNTQ

-150 STQLHQA
+150 NE
-157 LIDKPD
+157 KPD

-178 ADSGFVD
+178 DDTAFID

-192 ETGRFSQYWV
+192 EKGRFSVYWV

-237 ARDTRQ
+237 ARDSRQ

-249 YFDEASGSRKLVTSV
+249 YFDEASGSRKLVTSI
-264 AFPLLENGKVIA
+264 AFPLLDNGKVIA

-282 NLAALQKNSEASALQ
+282 NLAALQQNSEASARQ
-297 LFDGHGQI
+297 LFDGQGQI

-313 ISANSQDVSLL
+313 ISADSRDMARL
-324 GQPMDNAEVMDALR
+324 GQTLDNNEVMAALR
-338 QGQPKVFVDPQQIKV
+338 QGQPKVFADRQQIEV

-360 AGAAPW
+360 AGSAPW

-374 EVLLAPVITL
+374 DVLLAPVTTL
-384 QKDLDARGVQSTALE
+384 QSHLEARGVQSTALS

-410 LLLIWYTAQRIT
+410 LALIWYAAYRIT

-438 EGDLTRRLQVQSRDE
+438 EGDLTRRLTVQSRDE

-463 FVERIHQSMR
+463 FVERIHHSIR

-479 LGVNQGARRVLDA
+479 LGVNEGAKRVLLA

-499 FDDQSTRTN
+499 VDEQSTRTN

-531 SHQASSARQQ
+531 SQQASAARQQ
-541 AEDGRQVVQ
+541 AEDGRQVVE
-550 RTIEVMNELSGKI
+550 RTIEVMNELSAKI
-563 RTSCA
+563 SDSCA
-568 NIEVLNDK
+568 NIEVLNTK
-576 TVNIGQILEV
+576 TVDIGQILEV

-630 TSALEIQQMIEELQV
+630 TSAAQIQQMIEALQI
-645 GARDSVTTMTES
+645 GARESVSTMTES
-657 QQHSEESVSIANLAG
+657 QQHSEQSVTIANLAG

-693 AATEEQTA
+693 AATEEQTS
-701 VVEALNVDITQI
+701 VVEALNVDITEI
-713 NTLNQQGVENL
+713 NTLNQRGVENL
-724 QSTLRACTELEQ
+724 QSTLRACTELERE
-736 QAARLNQLVGSF
+736 AGRLHELVGSF

>member
-1 MLAKNVKATRA
+1 
-12 FRPPA
+12 
-17 LSLTSIASMLAP
+17 
-29 TEGGFVSRKKAF
+29 
-41 PMQKKFLTIQSKI
+41 MQKKFLTIQSKI

-78 KSSQQVAEAS
+78 KSSQQVARAS
-88 SEMLAEAA
+88 SDMLAEAA

-133 QLQHQ
+133 QLQQQ
-138 GTLTRPQ
+138 GHLTRPQ
-145 LRQAL
+145 LRQEL
-150 STQLHQA
+150 TTQLHQA

-163 LLGLYVIFEPDALDG
+163 LLGLYVVFEPDALDG

-192 ETGRFSQYWV
+192 EKGRFSLYWV
-202 QGKPGE
+202 QSKPGE

-264 AFPLLENGKVIA
+264 AFPLLDNGRVIA

-282 NLAALQKNSEASALQ
+282 NLAALQNNSEASARQ

-313 ISANSQDVSLL
+313 ISANSQDVSRL
-324 GQPMDNAEVMDALR
+324 GQPMDSAEVMGALS
-338 QGQPKVFVDPQQIKV
+338 QGQPTVFVDPQQIKV

-360 AGAAPW
+360 AGASPW

-374 EVLLAPVITL
+374 EVLLAPVTTR
-384 QKDLDARGVQSTALE
+384 QKELDAQGVQSTGLE

-422 RPLQVL
+422 RPLQAL

-453 IGQLATAFNR
+453 IGQLAMAFNR

-479 LGVNQGARRVLDA
+479 LGVNQGARRVLEA

-499 FDDQSTRTN
+499 FDDQSNRTH

-531 SHQASSARQQ
+531 SHQASAARQQ

-563 RTSCA
+563 SASCV

-630 TSALEIQQMIEELQV
+630 TSALEIQQMIEELQI

-657 QQHSEESVSIANLAG
+657 QQHSEESVTIANLAG

-701 VVEALNVDITQI
+701 VVEALNVDITRI

>member
-1 MLAKNVKATRA
+1 MHR
-12 FRPPA
+12 
-17 LSLTSIASMLAP
+17 
-29 TEGGFVSRKKAF
+29 
-41 PMQKKFLTIQSKI
+41 KFLTIQSKI
-54 ALLAGLCLLLVVG
+54 TLLAGLCLVLVIG
-67 LLMSLSLYQTH
+67 LLMGLSLYQTH
-78 KSSQQVAEAS
+78 QSSQQVARAS
-88 SEMLAEAA
+88 SDMLADAA

-133 QLQHQ
+133 QLQQQ

-145 LRQAL
+145 LRHEL
-150 STQLHQA
+150 STQLQQA

-178 ADSGFVD
+178 ADAGFAA
-185 KADLGSN
+185 KPDLGSN
-192 ETGRFSQYWV
+192 ETGRFSLYWV
-202 QGKPGE
+202 QSKPGE

-297 LFDGHGQI
+297 LFDGQGQI

-313 ISANSQDVSLL
+313 ISANSQDADRL
-324 GQPMDNAEVMDALR
+324 GHPMDNAQVMDALR

-353 LEPLAPI
+353 LEPLPPI

-374 EVLLAPVITL
+374 AVLLAPVASL
-384 QKDLDARGVQSTALE
+384 QQQLDAQGMQSTALE

-410 LLLIWYTAQRIT
+410 LLLIGYAARRIT

-453 IGQLATAFNR
+453 VGQLATAFNR
-463 FVERIHQSMR
+463 FVERIHQSIR

-479 LGVNQGARRVLDA
+479 LGVNEGARRVLDA
-492 SNSSLSN
+492 SHSSLSN
-499 FDDQSTRTN
+499 FDDQASRTN

-525 HNASDA
+525 HNACGA
-531 SHQASSARQQ
+531 SQQASCARQQ

-563 RTSCA
+563 SASCS

-630 TSALEIQQMIEELQV
+630 ASALQIQQMIEELQV

-657 QQHSEESVSIANLAG
+657 QQHSEESVTIANLAG
-672 TRLGSVTQRIGEI
+672 TRLSSVTQRIGEI

-701 VVEALNVDITQI
+701 VVEALNVDITRI

-724 QSTLRACTELEQ
+724 QATLRACTELEQ

>member
-1 MLAKNVKATRA
+1 MHR
-12 FRPPA
+12 
-17 LSLTSIASMLAP
+17 
-29 TEGGFVSRKKAF
+29 
-41 PMQKKFLTIQSKI
+41 KFLTIQSKI
-54 ALLAGLCLLLVVG
+54 TLLAGLCLVLVIG
-67 LLMSLSLYQTH
+67 LLMGLSLYQTH
-78 KSSQQVAEAS
+78 QSSQQVARAS
-88 SEMLAEAA
+88 SDMLADAA

-133 QLQHQ
+133 QLQQQ

-145 LRQAL
+145 LRHEL
-150 STQLHQA
+150 STQLQQA

-178 ADSGFVD
+178 ADAGFSA
-185 KADLGSN
+185 KPDLGSN
-192 ETGRFSQYWV
+192 ETGRFSLYWV
-202 QGKPGE
+202 QSKPGE

-297 LFDGHGQI
+297 LFDGQGQI

-313 ISANSQDVSLL
+313 ISASSQDADRL
-324 GQPMDNAEVMDALR
+324 GHPMDNAQVMDALR

-353 LEPLAPI
+353 LEPLPPI

-374 EVLLAPVITL
+374 AVLLAPVASL
-384 QKDLDARGVQSTALE
+384 QQQLDAQGMQSTALE

-410 LLLIWYTAQRIT
+410 LLLIGYAARRIT

-463 FVERIHQSMR
+463 FVERIHQSIR

-479 LGVNQGARRVLDA
+479 LGVNEGARRVLDA
-492 SNSSLSN
+492 SHSSLSN
-499 FDDQSTRTN
+499 FDDQASRTN

-525 HNASDA
+525 HNACGA
-531 SHQASSARQQ
+531 SQQASCARQQ

-563 RTSCA
+563 SASCS

-630 TSALEIQQMIEELQV
+630 ASALQIQQMIEELQV

-657 QQHSEESVSIANLAG
+657 QQHSEESVTIANLAG
-672 TRLGSVTQRIGEI
+672 TRLSSVTQRIGEI

-701 VVEALNVDITQI
+701 VVEALNVDITRI

-724 QSTLRACTELEQ
+724 QATLRACTELEQ

>member
-1 MLAKNVKATRA
+1 
-12 FRPPA
+12 
-17 LSLTSIASMLAP
+17 
-29 TEGGFVSRKKAF
+29 
-41 PMQKKFLTIQSKI
+41 
-54 ALLAGLCLLLVVG
+54 
-67 LLMSLSLYQTH
+67 
-78 KSSQQVAEAS
+78 
-88 SEMLAEAA
+88 
-96 KEHMQALGKVQAM
+96 
-109 QVQRT
+109 
-114 FMQTHEFGQGLS
+114 
-126 RYLLYLR
+126 LYLR
-133 QLQHQ
+133 QLQQQ
-138 GTLTRPQ
+138 GKLTRPQ
-145 LRQAL
+145 LRQEL
-150 STQLHQA
+150 SAQLHQA

-178 ADSGFVD
+178 ADAGFIDQAAV
-185 KADLGSN
+185 GSN
-192 ETGRFSQYWV
+192 ETGRFSLYWV
-202 QGKPGE
+202 QSKPGE
-208 LQAVIGDEGLLA
+208 LQAVIGDEALLA
-220 NTEPGP
+220 NTSPGP

-249 YFDEASGSRKLVTSV
+249 YFDEASGSRKLVTSI
-264 AFPLLENGKVIA
+264 AFPLMDNGKVIA

-282 NLAALQKNSEASALQ
+282 NLAALQHNSEASAHQ

-313 ISANSQDVSLL
+313 ISADSQDISRL
-324 GQPMDNAEVMDALR
+324 GQPLDNAEVLNTLQ
-338 QGQPKVFVDPQQIKV
+338 QGQPKVFVDQLQIKV

-374 EVLLAPVITL
+374 DVLLAPVTTL
-384 QKDLDARGVQSTALE
+384 QKELDAQGVQSTALE

-410 LLLIWYTAQRIT
+410 LVLIWYAAFRIT

-438 EGDLTRRLQVQSRDE
+438 EGDLTRRLAVQSRDE

-463 FVERIHQSMR
+463 FVERIHHSIR

-479 LGVNQGARRVLDA
+479 LGVNEGAKRVLLA

-499 FDDQSTRTN
+499 FDEQSTRTN

-531 SHQASSARQQ
+531 SQQASAARQQ
-541 AEDGRQVVQ
+541 AEDGRQVVE
-550 RTIEVMNELSGKI
+550 RTIQVMNELSGKI
-563 RTSCA
+563 STSCV
-568 NIEVLNDK
+568 NIEVLNTK

-630 TSALEIQQMIEELQV
+630 TSAAEIQQMIEELQI
-645 GARDSVTTMTES
+645 GARESVVTMTES

-672 TRLGSVTQRIGEI
+672 KRLSSVTQRIGEI

-693 AATEEQTA
+693 AATEEQTS
-701 VVEALNVDITQI
+701 VVEALNVDITEI

-724 QSTLRACTELEQ
+724 QSTLQACTELER
-736 QAARLNQLVGSF
+736 QADRLNQLVGSF

>member
-1 MLAKNVKATRA
+1 MHKR
-12 FRPPA
+12 
-17 LSLTSIASMLAP
+17 
-29 TEGGFVSRKKAF
+29 
-41 PMQKKFLTIQSKI
+41 FLTIQSKI

-67 LLMSLSLYQTH
+67 LLMGLSLYQTH
-78 KSSQQVAEAS
+78 KSSRQVAEAS
-88 SEMLAEAA
+88 GDMLAGAA

-114 FMQTHEFGQGLS
+114 FTQTHEYGQGLS
-126 RYLLYLR
+126 RYVLYLR

-138 GTLTRPQ
+138 GSLTRQQ
-145 LRQAL
+145 LRQEL
-150 STQLHQA
+150 SSQLHQA

-163 LLGLYVIFEPDALDG
+163 LLGLYVIFEPGGLDG
-178 ADSGFVD
+178 ADGDFVNQ
-185 KADLGSN
+185 AELGSN

-202 QGKPGE
+202 QSKPGE

-249 YFDEASGSRKLVTSV
+249 YFDDASGTRKLVTSV

-276 VVGLDI
+276 VLGLDI
-282 NLAALQKNSEASALQ
+282 NLAALQQNSATSARQ
-297 LFDGHGQI
+297 LFDGNGQI
-305 SIVSPRGV
+305 SIISPRGV
-313 ISANSQDVSLL
+313 ISANSQDVNRL
-324 GQPMDNAEVMDALR
+324 GQPMDNREVMDALH
-338 QGQPKVFVDPQQIKV
+338 QGQPKVFVDSQQIKV
-353 LEPLAPI
+353 LEPLEPI

-374 EVLLAPVITL
+374 QVLLAPVTTL
-384 QKDLDARGVQSTALE
+384 QKELDAQGVQSTALE

-422 RPLQVL
+422 RPLKVL
-428 TRVMEDISLG
+428 TGVMEDISLG

-479 LGVNQGARRVLDA
+479 QGVNEGARRVLVA

-531 SHQASSARQQ
+531 SHQASNARQQ

-563 RTSCA
+563 SASCA
-568 NIEVLNDK
+568 NIEVLNNK

-645 GARDSVTTMTES
+645 GARESVTTMTES
-657 QQHSEESVSIANLAG
+657 QQHSEESVTIANLAG
-672 TRLGSVTQRIGEI
+672 SRLGSVTQRIGEI

-736 QAARLNQLVGSF
+736 QAGRLNQLVGSF

>member
-1 MLAKNVKATRA
+1 
-12 FRPPA
+12 
-17 LSLTSIASMLAP
+17 
-29 TEGGFVSRKKAF
+29 
-41 PMQKKFLTIQSKI
+41 MQKKFLTIQSKI

-78 KSSQQVAEAS
+78 KSSQQVARAS
-88 SEMLAEAA
+88 SDMLAEAA

-133 QLQHQ
+133 QLQQQ
-138 GTLTRPQ
+138 GHLTRPQ
-145 LRQAL
+145 LRQEL
-150 STQLHQA
+150 TTQLHQA

-163 LLGLYVIFEPDALDG
+163 LLGLYVVFEPDALDG

-192 ETGRFSQYWV
+192 EKGRFSLYWV
-202 QGKPGE
+202 QSKPGE

-264 AFPLLENGKVIA
+264 AFPLLDNGKVIA

-282 NLAALQKNSEASALQ
+282 NLAALQNNSEASARQ

-313 ISANSQDVSLL
+313 ISANSQDVSRL
-324 GQPMDNAEVMDALR
+324 GQPMDSAEVMDALG
-338 QGQPKVFVDPQQIKV
+338 QGQPTVFVDPQQIKV

-360 AGAAPW
+360 AGASPW

-374 EVLLAPVITL
+374 EVLLAPVTTL
-384 QKDLDARGVQSTALE
+384 QKELDAQGVQSTGLE

-422 RPLQVL
+422 RPLQAL

-453 IGQLATAFNR
+453 IGQLAMAFNR

-479 LGVNQGARRVLDA
+479 LGVNQGARRVLEA

-499 FDDQSTRTN
+499 FDDQSNRTH

-531 SHQASSARQQ
+531 SHQASAARQQ

-563 RTSCA
+563 SASCA

-630 TSALEIQQMIEELQV
+630 TSALEIQQMIEELQI

-657 QQHSEESVSIANLAG
+657 QQHSEESVTIANLAG

-701 VVEALNVDITQI
+701 VVEALNVDITRI

>member
-1 MLAKNVKATRA
+1 M
-12 FRPPA
+12 
-17 LSLTSIASMLAP
+17 
-29 TEGGFVSRKKAF
+29 
-41 PMQKKFLTIQSKI
+41 
-54 ALLAGLCLLLVVG
+54 
-67 LLMSLSLYQTH
+67 
-78 KSSQQVAEAS
+78 
-88 SEMLAEAA
+88 
-96 KEHMQALGKVQAM
+96 
-109 QVQRT
+109 
-114 FMQTHEFGQGLS
+114 
-126 RYLLYLR
+126 
-133 QLQHQ
+133 
-138 GTLTRPQ
+138 
-145 LRQAL
+145 
-150 STQLHQA
+150 
-157 LIDKPD
+157 
-163 LLGLYVIFEPDALDG
+163 
-178 ADSGFVD
+178 
-185 KADLGSN
+185 
-192 ETGRFSQYWV
+192 
-202 QGKPGE
+202 
-208 LQAVIGDEGLLA
+208 IGDEALLA
-220 NTEPGP
+220 NTSPGP

-249 YFDEASGSRKLVTSV
+249 YFDEASGSRKLVTSI
-264 AFPLLENGKVIA
+264 AFPLMDNDKVIA

-282 NLAALQKNSEASALQ
+282 NLAALQQNSEASAHQ

-305 SIVSPRGV
+305 SIISPRGV
-313 ISANSQDVSLL
+313 ISANSQDAARL
-324 GQPMDNAEVMDALR
+324 GQPLDSAEVLDTLR
-338 QGQPKVFVDPQQIKV
+338 QGQPKVFVDQQQIKV

-360 AGAAPW
+360 AGAASW

-374 EVLLAPVITL
+374 EVLLAPVTTL
-384 QKDLDARGVQSTALE
+384 QKELDAQGVQSTALE

-410 LLLIWYTAQRIT
+410 LLLIWYTAFRIT

-438 EGDLTRRLQVQSRDE
+438 EGDLTRRLEVQSRDE

-463 FVERIHQSMR
+463 FVERIHQSIR

-479 LGVNQGARRVLDA
+479 IGVNEVAKRVLLA
-492 SNSSLSN
+492 SNSSMNN
-499 FDDQSTRTN
+499 FDEQSTRTH

-513 INQLGAAAQEIA
+513 INELGAAAQEIA
-525 HNASDA
+525 SNASNA
-531 SHQASSARQQ
+531 SQQASAARQQ
-541 AEDGRQVVQ
+541 AEDGRQVVE
-550 RTIEVMNELSGKI
+550 RTIQVMNELSGKI
-563 RTSCA
+563 SASCV
-568 NIEVLNDK
+568 NIEVLNNK

-630 TSALEIQQMIEELQV
+630 TSALEIQQMIEALQV

-672 TRLGSVTQRIGEI
+672 KRLGSVTQRIGEI

-693 AATEEQTA
+693 AATEEQTS
-701 VVEALNVDITQI
+701 VVEALNVDITEI

-724 QSTLRACTELEQ
+724 HSTLQACTELER
-736 QAARLNQLVGSF
+736 QADRLNQLVGSF

>member
-1 MLAKNVKATRA
+1 
-12 FRPPA
+12 
-17 LSLTSIASMLAP
+17 
-29 TEGGFVSRKKAF
+29 
-41 PMQKKFLTIQSKI
+41 MQKTFLTIQSKI

-67 LLMSLSLYQTH
+67 LLMGLSLYQTH
-78 KSSQQVAEAS
+78 QSSQQVAQAS
-88 SEMLAEAA
+88 SEMLADAA
-96 KEHMQALGKVQAM
+96 REHMQALGKVQAM

-114 FMQTHEFGQGLS
+114 FLQTHEFGQGLS

-138 GTLTRPQ
+138 GTLTRQQ

-150 STQLHQA
+150 NTQLHQA
-157 LIDKPD
+157 LNDKPD

-178 ADSGFVD
+178 GDAAFAGN
-185 KADLGSN
+185 ADLGSN
-192 ETGRFSQYWV
+192 EKGRFSLYWV
-202 QGKPGE
+202 QSKPGE

-237 ARDTRQ
+237 ARDSRQ

-249 YFDEASGSRKLVTSV
+249 YFDEASGSRKLVTSI
-264 AFPLLENGKVIA
+264 AFPLLDNGNVIA

-282 NLAALQKNSEASALQ
+282 NLAALQQNSEASARQ

-313 ISANSQDVSLL
+313 ISADSQDVARL
-324 GQPMDNAEVMDALR
+324 GQPLDNADVMASLS
-338 QGQPKVFVDPQQIKV
+338 QGQPKVFADRQQIKV

-360 AGAAPW
+360 AGSAPW

-374 EVLLAPVITL
+374 DVLLAPVANL
-384 QKDLDARGVQSTALE
+384 QKELDARGMQSTALE

-410 LLLIWYTAQRIT
+410 LALIWYAAYRIT
-422 RPLQVL
+422 RPLQLL
-428 TRVMEDISLG
+428 TRVMEDISRG
-438 EGDLTRRLQVQSRDE
+438 EGDLTRRLSVQSRDE

-463 FVERIHQSMR
+463 FVERIHHSIR
-473 EVSSAA
+473 EVASAA
-479 LGVNQGARRVLDA
+479 QGVNEGAKRVVLA

-499 FDDQSTRTN
+499 VDEQSTRTN

-531 SHQASSARQQ
+531 SQQASAAREQ
-541 AEDGRQVVQ
+541 AEDGRQVVE
-550 RTIEVMNELSGKI
+550 RTIQVMNELSAKI
-563 RTSCA
+563 SASCTH
-568 NIEVLNDK
+568 IEVLNTK
-576 TVNIGQILEV
+576 TVDIGQILEV

-630 TSALEIQQMIEELQV
+630 TSATQIQQMIEALQV
-645 GARDSVTTMTES
+645 GARESVSTMTES
-657 QQHSEESVSIANLAG
+657 QQHSEESVTIANLAG

-701 VVEALNVDITQI
+701 VVEALNVDITEI
-713 NTLNQQGVENL
+713 NTLNRQGLENL
-724 QSTLRACTELEQ
+724 QSTLRACTELEHE
-736 QAARLNQLVGSF
+736 AGRLQQLVGSF